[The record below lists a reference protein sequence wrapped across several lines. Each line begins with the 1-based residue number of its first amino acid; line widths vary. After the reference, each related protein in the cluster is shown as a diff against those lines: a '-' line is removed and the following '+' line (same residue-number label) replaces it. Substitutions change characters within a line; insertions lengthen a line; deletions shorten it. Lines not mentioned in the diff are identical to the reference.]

1 MGPLA
6 GIRVIEMAGL
16 GPGPFC
22 AMMLSNLGAEVVRI
36 DRLSLKGNGDRAN
49 VLSRGRRSLA
59 LDLKSP
65 AGAETALESR
75 RTPTVAICHIG
86 CGGRRN
92 YNSRAVG
99 KRPGECGVC

>member
-22 AMMLSNLGAEVVRI
+22 AMMLSDLGAEVVRI
-36 DRLSLKGNGDRAN
+36 DRLRLKGGGDRAN

-65 AGAETALESR
+65 AGAETAL
-75 RTPTVAICHIG
+75 AMID
-86 CGGRRN
+86 
-92 YNSRAVG
+92 RADALIEG
-99 KRPGECGVC
+99 FRPGVIGQKNKDSPARSHLY